1 MKTVTEKTCPMCKSL
16 KPSSEFY
23 KNHRDG
29 LSPYCKPCS
38 AKRKRKGEKTREEI
52 SRLVY
57 PSDLTKVCS
66 KCGKEKCLTEFN
78 SRIRESG
85 NVHSKPY
92 CKVCQ
97 GEMFRSWAI
106 KNGRIKSSG
115 RDEMLSNI
123 KAIRYPSENMKLCST
138 CNTIKT
144 REEFGYR
151 FSVGGSCKACRSEQ
165 EKLRYK
171 KNNDARR
178 EYAKNYRNNNLEAVR
193 EMARKGAKVRSQR
206 LNEARAHGKVSQSE
220 KFELVAKFGYSCMCC
235 GRTESIT
242 FDHIVPISAGGLDR
256 IDNIQLLCVS
266 CNSSKGSKVIDYR
279 PKEEI
284 AA

>member
-16 KPSSEFY
+16 KLSSEFY

-106 KNGRIKSSG
+106 KNGRINSSG

-151 FSVGGSCKACRSEQ
+151 FTLVVV
-165 EKLRYK
+165 
-171 KNNDARR
+171 ARR
-178 EYAKNYRNNNLEAVR
+178 AEAN
-193 EMARKGAKVRSQR
+193 KK
-206 LNEARAHGKVSQSE
+206 K
-220 KFELVAKFGYSCMCC
+220 
-235 GRTESIT
+235 
-242 FDHIVPISAGGLDR
+242 
-256 IDNIQLLCVS
+256 
-266 CNSSKGSKVIDYR
+266 
-279 PKEEI
+279 
-284 AA
+284 